1 LCNAANSP
9 YQTGSISFAQPKA
22 DRSCWRTNKEKE
34 FYFTIYLSTNYQQT
48 KYDFAIYC
56 HSQSGVISM
65 WDWLLDTL
73 HSYPELSIFLALAF
87 GFWLGPKKIAGFGL
101 GSVTATLLFAVLIGQ
116 FGITIAGPIKSTFF
130 LIFLFAV
137 GYGVGPQF
145 FAGLSKD
152 GPRQIA
158 FSVLVLALCL
168 LVPFACAKFAGLDLG
183 YAAGLYAG
191 SQTISAAIGVA
202 TDQIN
207 HMGLTPEQAKSYADS
222 IPIGYAVTYI
232 FGTIGSAIILAQ
244 LGPKLLGIDLVK
256 ACAEYEKELGGDIGH
271 DAGQLTTYRQIEVRA
286 FKVSPNS
293 QIIGKK
299 ARDIAP
305 NVRVFIERVRRGKE
319 IIEADGDTVIL
330 ADDIV
335 AVSGH
340 RSVLVE
346 QIEPHATEVDDRE
359 LLDAPATKV
368 DVFVTNKA
376 FNNKTIR
383 ELADSPDARGIYLS
397 KITRHMVEI
406 PILPNTEI
414 LRGDILT
421 LVGSERHIAVAAKA
435 LGYADRPVQD
445 TDLVTVAG
453 GIFIGGLI
461 GALAIKL
468 GGIPLTLSTSGGAL
482 LAGLLL
488 SYGRTVHPTFG
499 RIPAPAL
506 ALMNTLGLNV
516 FIAVVGI
523 NAGPGFVAGLQQ
535 VGISLFLWGIVAT
548 SVPMIAA
555 VYLGHYV
562 FKFHPA
568 ILFGVCAG
576 VRTTTAALGMIQ
588 EAAKSK
594 VPALGYGMPYAI
606 GNTLLTIFGLVIVLL
621 MAHS

>member
-1 LCNAANSP
+1 
-9 YQTGSISFAQPKA
+9 
-22 DRSCWRTNKEKE
+22 
-34 FYFTIYLSTNYQQT
+34 
-48 KYDFAIYC
+48 
-56 HSQSGVISM
+56 M
-65 WDWLLDTL
+65 WNWLLDTL

-101 GSVTATLLFAVLIGQ
+101 GSVTATLLFAVIIGQ
-116 FGITIAGPIKSTFF
+116 FGITITGPIKSTFF
-130 LIFLFAV
+130 LMFLFAV

-168 LVPFACAKFAGLDLG
+168 LVPFACAKFANLDLG
-183 YAAGLYAG
+183 YAVGLYAG
-191 SQTISAAIGVA
+191 SQTISSAIGVA

-256 ACAEYEKELGGDIGH
+256 VCADYEKEIGGDLGQ
-271 DAGQLTTYRQIEVRA
+271 DAGQLAAYRQIEVRT
-286 FKVSPNS
+286 FKVSSNS
-293 QIIGKK
+293 RVVGKK

-305 NVRVFIERVRRGKE
+305 NLRVFIERVRRGDT

-330 ADDIV
+330 GGDVLAI
-335 AVSGH
+335 SGH

-346 QIEPHATEVDDRE
+346 QIEPHTTEVDDKE
-359 LLDAPATKV
+359 LLNAPVNKV
-368 DVFVTNKA
+368 DVYITNKA
-376 FNNKTIR
+376 FNNKTIK
-383 ELADSPDARGIYLS
+383 ELADSPQARGIYLS

-421 LVGSERHIAVAAKA
+421 LIGSERHIAVAAKA

-461 GALAIKL
+461 GALSIKL
-468 GGIPLTLSTSGGAL
+468 GSIPLSLSTSGGAL

-516 FIAVVGI
+516 FIAIVGI
-523 NAGPGFVAGLQQ
+523 NAGPGFVAGLQH
-535 VGISLFLWGIVAT
+535 VGISLFVWGIIST
-548 SVPMIAA
+548 SVPMLVAI
-555 VYLGHYV
+555 YLGHYV

-588 EAAKSK
+588 ETAKSK

-606 GNTLLTIFGLVIVLL
+606 GNTLLTIFGLLIVLL
-621 MAHS
+621 MSHS